1 MLGPFIAGPAGVGDG
16 GGSSGT
22 ALAGP
27 MPNVSAATP
36 TAAAAAHLALR
47 EMSMMFVPS
56 ASFATDTALA
66 TLRGSASL
74 LDTQIQGDNHL

>member
-1 MLGPFIAGPAGVGDG
+1 MLGPFIAGPPGAGDG

-27 MPNVSAATP
+27 VPNVSATP
-36 TAAAAAHLALR
+36 TAAAAHLALC

-56 ASFATDTALA
+56 ASFATDITLA
-66 TLRGSASL
+66 TLRGSAGL